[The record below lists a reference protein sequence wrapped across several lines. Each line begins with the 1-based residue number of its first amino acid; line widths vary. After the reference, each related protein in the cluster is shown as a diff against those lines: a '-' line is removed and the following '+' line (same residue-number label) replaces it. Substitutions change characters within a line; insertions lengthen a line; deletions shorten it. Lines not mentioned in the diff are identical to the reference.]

1 MDGRSFNRRGGKQG
15 VPVYNATLQDKVAW
29 LMNAMQHVLLALDM
43 QNVAKNVVQLET
55 TDMQEEVERER
66 ETLLVQS
73 EQQRGRQVRGRQV
86 RGRQA
91 AFASMS
97 TFLLTFCCH
106 SRQSIR
112 RHPRPS
118 TRA

>member
-1 MDGRSFNRRGGKQG
+1 M
-15 VPVYNATLQDKVAW
+15 YNATLQDKVAW

-55 TDMQEEVERER
+55 TGMQEEVERER

-73 EQQRGRQVRGRQV
+73 EQQRGRQV

>member
-1 MDGRSFNRRGGKQG
+1 MDGRSFNGGGGKQG
-15 VPVYNATLQDKVAW
+15 VPGYNATLQDKVAW

-55 TDMQEEVERER
+55 TGMQEEVERER

-112 RHPRPS
+112 WHPRPS